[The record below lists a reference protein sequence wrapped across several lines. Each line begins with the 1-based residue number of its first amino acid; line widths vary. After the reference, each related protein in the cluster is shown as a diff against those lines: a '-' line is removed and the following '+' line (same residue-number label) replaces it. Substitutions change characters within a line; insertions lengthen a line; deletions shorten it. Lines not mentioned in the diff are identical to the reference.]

1 MQKGVF
7 KICAREKANSWGYGK
22 EILVR
27 IAGEK
32 KREQQDMFNKS

>member
-7 KICAREKANSWGYGK
+7 KIYARGKANSWGYGK

-32 KREQQDMFNKS
+32 KREQQCVFDKS

>member
-7 KICAREKANSWGYGK
+7 KICAREKADVWGYWR
-22 EILVR
+22 EIVVR

-32 KREQQDMFNKS
+32 KREQQDMFDKS